1 MKKVQLKNKSSIN
14 NGSVSGPMGDEMTLN
29 ERGLL
34 DDNSG
39 SVEESFHGYDYYYAR
54 AAGGAI
60 TVRYLITWIR
70 TKDTFSGNIALDD
83 NINPDQSGFV
93 GDPIVNSDPVHYKFI
108 RQELYAVGTSGVGT
122 LTGSWIITFK
132 TGLFEENGE
141 DEGHVNDDGEENL
154 PQSSGIIVFQVPSY
168 DDLTN
173 HQNP

>member
-14 NGSVSGPMGDEMTLN
+14 KGSVSGPMGDEMTLN

-70 TKDTFSGNIALDD
+70 TKDSFSGNIALDD
-83 NINPDQSGFV
+83 NINPDQSGYM
-93 GDPIVNSDPVHYKFI
+93 GEPITNSSPEFYTFI
-108 RQELYAVGTSGVGT
+108 RQQINTVGTSGVGT
-122 LTGSWIITFK
+122 LTGSWTITYYYYPEGKSVDDQDFK
-132 TGLFEENGE
+132 TKYNS
-141 DEGHVNDDGEENL
+141 D
-154 PQSSGIIVFQVPSY
+154 SITFQVPSY
-168 DDLTN
+168 EDLI
-173 HQNP
+173 NPHHP